1 MQTGDLDIQKGL
13 NCNLNSK
20 VDAEGP
26 LVRLKNLLLNQDTLL
41 TIAQWVTVR
50 LRWGEIYF
58 ETPPFWEGKEIGFK
72 TPLAL
77 VFLRPIGMASS
88 SWA

>member
-50 LRWGEIYF
+50 LGVKEMFF
-58 ETPPFWEGKEIGFK
+58 ENTPCWDLVLKH
-72 TPLAL
+72 PLH
-77 VFLRPIGMASS
+77 
-88 SWA
+88 